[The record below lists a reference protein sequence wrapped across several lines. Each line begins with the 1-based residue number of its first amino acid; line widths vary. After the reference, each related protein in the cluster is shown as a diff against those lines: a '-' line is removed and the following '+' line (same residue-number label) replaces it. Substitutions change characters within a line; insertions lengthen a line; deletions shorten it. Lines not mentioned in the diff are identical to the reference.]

1 MRPSILKKLERFNRG
16 LEILEELRRYS
27 KESFCND
34 IKTLSI
40 AERNLQV
47 CIEFI
52 IDMSS
57 YILSKLNVEV
67 PETYKGIVRKIK
79 DIGVIDEKLEQK
91 LQEIVGLRNIIVH
104 MYADV
109 KAEAIYDNLGDII
122 ATLKE
127 TARKLLEYSKEKN
140 VDP

>member
-1 MRPSILKKLERFNRG
+1 VKGCSFPVDCRRSALEG
-16 LEILEELRRYS
+16 
-27 KESFCND
+27 
-34 IKTLSI
+34 
-40 AERNLQV
+40 A
-47 CIEFI
+47 
-52 IDMSS
+52 
-57 YILSKLNVEV
+57 ILSAL
-67 PETYKGIVRKIK
+67 TSSGTRA
-79 DIGVIDEKLEQK
+79 LEQK

-104 MYADV
+104 IYADV

>member
-1 MRPSILKKLERFNRG
+1 
-16 LEILEELRRYS
+16 
-27 KESFCND
+27 
-34 IKTLSI
+34 
-40 AERNLQV
+40 
-47 CIEFI
+47 
-52 IDMSS
+52 
-57 YILSKLNVEV
+57 
-67 PETYKGIVRKIK
+67 
-79 DIGVIDEKLEQK
+79 

>member
-1 MRPSILKKLERFNRG
+1 M
-16 LEILEELRRYS
+16 
-27 KESFCND
+27 
-34 IKTLSI
+34 
-40 AERNLQV
+40 ERNLQV
-47 CIEFI
+47 YIEFI

-109 KAEAIYDNLGDII
+109 RAEAIYDNLGDIT